1 MAELNL
7 WHADQEQRT
16 HSFRLTYST
25 LAKLTALTPTDHP
38 SSSVQGHST
47 EQSKLIA
54 HILKIFQILLLRH
67 FPLFCFNSSGLLLKM

>member
-25 LAKLTALTPTDHP
+25 LAKLTALT

-54 HILKIFQILLLRH
+54 DILKIFQILLLRH